1 MNIYLSVIENS
12 LIGRQ
17 RVQITEILMDVRW
30 TLLHDL
36 LDLNQKTSIETTC
49 QNEGL
54 PAECQLREVLDR
66 FINSRDPEPCCKTV
80 EVIAGV
86 LKQSKNNKAAGELKE
101 MCTCTG
107 R

>member
-1 MNIYLSVIENS
+1 MIENS
-12 LIGRQ
+12 LIGPQ
-17 RVQITEILMDVRW
+17 CVQITGILMDVSW
-30 TLLHDL
+30 TQLHDL
-36 LDLNQKTSIETTC
+36 LDLKQKTSIRTTC
-49 QNEGL
+49 QNDRL

-66 FINSRDPEPCCKTV
+66 LINSRNPEPCCKTI

-86 LKQSKNNKAAGELKE
+86 LKQSNNNKAAGELKE